1 MKKLFSFPIMM
12 ALALLAITSSCKKSD
27 TSSPAAGSGS
37 LGAGKSSMSFS
48 NTGSFAG
55 GTSFSASNTPLTS
68 AQSIANGALRNVT
81 LSASEV
87 VGVNSRICSLLLVLP
102 ASASTA
108 SGNLVAD
115 FSLPNNATIL
125 PTLTLTSSSG
135 AVSGI
140 TFGSQTGTCTIT
152 KLTSAEVEGTFT
164 CVVKDVN
171 GATTLSVTSGTF
183 AGKF

>member
-1 MKKLFSFPIMM
+1 MKKLFSFPVMM
-12 ALALLAITSSCKKSD
+12 ALSLLLITSSCKKSD
-27 TSSPAAGSGS
+27 DPTPAAGSGS
-37 LGAGKSSMSFS
+37 LNAGKSSMSFS

-68 AQSIANGALRNVT
+68 AQSITNALLRNVT

-87 VGVNSRICSLLLVLP
+87 VGVNARISSLLLVLP

-135 AVSGI
+135 ATQGI
-140 TFGSQTGTCTIT
+140 TYGSQTGTCTIT

>member
-12 ALALLAITSSCKKSD
+12 SLALLAITSSCKKSD
-27 TSSPAAGSGS
+27 TTPGSGS
-37 LGAGKSSMSFS
+37 GNLGSGKSSMSFS

-68 AQSIANGALRNVT
+68 AQSLTNAVLRNVT

-87 VGVNSRICSLLLVLP
+87 TGVNSRTVALMLVLP

-125 PTLTLTSSSG
+125 PTLTLSSSSG

-140 TFGSQTGTCTIT
+140 TYGSQTGTCTIT

-164 CVVKDVN
+164 CVVKDLN
-171 GATTLSVTSGTF
+171 SATTLSVTSGTF

>member
-1 MKKLFSFPIMM
+1 MKKLFPIPVMM
-12 ALALLAITSSCKKSD
+12 ALALLSFTSCKKSD
-27 TSSPAAGSGS
+27 TTTPAAGSGS

-55 GTSFSASNTPLTS
+55 GTTFSVSNTALTS
-68 AQSIANGALRNVT
+68 AQTLTNALLRNVT

-87 VGVNSRICSLLLVLP
+87 TGVNARISSLLLVLP
-102 ASASTA
+102 ATASTA
-108 SGNLVAD
+108 SGDLVAD

-135 AVSGI
+135 AISGI
-140 TFGSQTGTCTIT
+140 TYGSQTGTCTIT
-152 KLTSAEVEGTFT
+152 KLTATEVEGSFS

-171 GATTLSVTSGTF
+171 SATTLSVTGGTF